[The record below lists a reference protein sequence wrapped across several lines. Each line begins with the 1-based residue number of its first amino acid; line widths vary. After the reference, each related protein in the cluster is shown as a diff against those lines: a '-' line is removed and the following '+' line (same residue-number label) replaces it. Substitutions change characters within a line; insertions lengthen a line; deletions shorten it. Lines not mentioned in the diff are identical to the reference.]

1 MPVRKFG
8 DDTHYN
14 TRALQAYQILI
25 GLAANRQTLTYGLLS
40 ERMSYAGGRGEILAH
55 PLGCIMRRCK
65 ANDLPALTSLVVD
78 RKTGLPASGLDTV
91 AGDEFPAEQQRI
103 FN

>member
-55 PLGCIMRRCK
+55 PLGLHHASVQSKRSSGANLVGCRPEDGSSSFGVGHGRR
-65 ANDLPALTSLVVD
+65 
-78 RKTGLPASGLDTV
+78 
-91 AGDEFPAEQQRI
+91 
-103 FN
+103 